1 MLLLHLCEAKKKNP
15 HKVTEKA
22 VFESDIIGATLKE
35 ISSRFGKKFKEL
47 KAPGLVT
54 V

>member
-1 MLLLHLCEAKKKNP
+1 MRKKNP

-22 VFESDIIGATLKE
+22 VFESDIIRATLKG
-35 ISSRFGKKFKEL
+35 ISSRLGKKFKEPN
-47 KAPGLVT
+47 APGLVT